1 MRTANELYEFTMAQ
15 APILV
20 DRVLDGVKEHIVE
33 KCEERARQ
41 GATNYSI
48 YLKKEYAYIK
58 DLLLEKC
65 VELVK
70 EFEDNGYEISIDD
83 VGNEKYIEFV
93 ITVSW
98 DGLLEYCPSRPFKKA
113 KHLYDSVRNIII

>member
-58 DLLLEKC
+58 DLLLERC
-65 VELVK
+65 IELIK
-70 EFEDNGYEISIDD
+70 EFEDNGYKISIDD
-83 VGNEKYIEFV
+83 VGNENYVKFI

-98 DGLLEYCPSRPFKKA
+98 NGLLECYPNRPFKEA
-113 KHLYDSVRNIII
+113 RHLYNSMCNKII